1 MKTDIHPNY
10 QEITT
15 TCSCGNVLPV
25 MSTLKD
31 NLTLDVCAKC
41 HPFYTG
47 KQKMLDSGGR
57 VKKFQDRFGA
67 SGASKPSAKKA
78 EAKVEETAVEEV
90 AENADASNE
99 LEKNAVIED
108 SKSLPQAEEASSASG
123 IDDVTNAITE
133 PSKNKVNTLS
143 KSVLSKMKKA
153 DIVLAAAELGLE
165 LDIKL
170 TKVKLLESWNEH
182 FNQHEIAGEP
192 AEEIAEEPVAEAV
205 AEEPVA
211 EEVAETPVE
220 EVVEETAAEE
230 AEVEE
235 VVEEAAEEEVFE
247 DNAEV
252 ETAAESDSES
262 EEDK

>member
-31 NLTLDVCAKC
+31 NLSLDVCAKC

-67 SGASKPSAKKA
+67 GGASKPAAKKA

-90 AENADASNE
+90 AEE
-99 LEKNAVIED
+99 
-108 SKSLPQAEEASSASG
+108 
-123 IDDVTNAITE
+123 T
-133 PSKNKVNTLS
+133 
-143 KSVLSKMKKA
+143 
-153 DIVLAAAELGLE
+153 
-165 LDIKL
+165 
-170 TKVKLLESWNEH
+170 
-182 FNQHEIAGEP
+182 
-192 AEEIAEEPVAEAV
+192 IAEETEAEA
-205 AEEPVA
+205 
-211 EEVAETPVE
+211 
-220 EVVEETAAEE
+220 
-230 AEVEE
+230 
-235 VVEEAAEEEVFE
+235 VVEEAPADEAENTAE
-247 DNAEV
+247 AEV
-252 ETAAESDSES
+252 DSESES

>member
-31 NLTLDVCAKC
+31 NLSLDVCAKC

-67 SGASKPSAKKA
+67 GGASKPAAKKA

-90 AENADASNE
+90 AEE
-99 LEKNAVIED
+99 
-108 SKSLPQAEEASSASG
+108 
-123 IDDVTNAITE
+123 T
-133 PSKNKVNTLS
+133 
-143 KSVLSKMKKA
+143 
-153 DIVLAAAELGLE
+153 
-165 LDIKL
+165 
-170 TKVKLLESWNEH
+170 
-182 FNQHEIAGEP
+182 IA
-192 AEEIAEEPVAEAV
+192 
-205 AEEPVA
+205 
-211 EEVAETPVE
+211 
-220 EVVEETAAEE
+220 EETAAE
-230 AEVEE
+230 A
-235 VVEEAAEEEVFE
+235 VVEEAPADEAENTAE
-247 DNAEV
+247 AEV
-252 ETAAESDSES
+252 DSESES

>member
-25 MSTLKD
+25 MSTMKD

-67 SGASKPSAKKA
+67 SGASKPTAKKA

-90 AENADASNE
+90 AE
-99 LEKNAVIED
+99 
-108 SKSLPQAEEASSASG
+108 
-123 IDDVTNAITE
+123 
-133 PSKNKVNTLS
+133 
-143 KSVLSKMKKA
+143 
-153 DIVLAAAELGLE
+153 
-165 LDIKL
+165 
-170 TKVKLLESWNEH
+170 
-182 FNQHEIAGEP
+182 
-192 AEEIAEEPVAEAV
+192 
-205 AEEPVA
+205 
-211 EEVAETPVE
+211 EVVETPVE
-220 EVVEETAAEE
+220 EVVEETVAEV

-235 VVEEAAEEEVFE
+235 TVEEAAEEETSE
-247 DNAEV
+247 DNAEA
-252 ETAAESDSES
+252 ETSVESDAES

>member
-31 NLTLDVCAKC
+31 NLSLDVCAKC

-67 SGASKPSAKKA
+67 SGASKPAAKKA

-90 AENADASNE
+90 AEE
-99 LEKNAVIED
+99 
-108 SKSLPQAEEASSASG
+108 
-123 IDDVTNAITE
+123 
-133 PSKNKVNTLS
+133 
-143 KSVLSKMKKA
+143 VL
-153 DIVLAAAELGLE
+153 
-165 LDIKL
+165 
-170 TKVKLLESWNEH
+170 
-182 FNQHEIAGEP
+182 
-192 AEEIAEEPVAEAV
+192 
-205 AEEPVA
+205 
-211 EEVAETPVE
+211 ETPVE
-220 EVVEETAAEE
+220 EVVEETAAEV
-230 AEVEE
+230 AEV
-235 VVEEAAEEEVFE
+235 VEAAEEETSE
-247 DNAEV
+247 DNAEA
-252 ETAAESDSES
+252 ETAVESDGES

>member
-31 NLTLDVCAKC
+31 NLSLDVCAKC

-67 SGASKPSAKKA
+67 GGASKPAAKKA

-90 AENADASNE
+90 AEE
-99 LEKNAVIED
+99 
-108 SKSLPQAEEASSASG
+108 
-123 IDDVTNAITE
+123 T
-133 PSKNKVNTLS
+133 
-143 KSVLSKMKKA
+143 
-153 DIVLAAAELGLE
+153 
-165 LDIKL
+165 
-170 TKVKLLESWNEH
+170 
-182 FNQHEIAGEP
+182 IA
-192 AEEIAEEPVAEAV
+192 
-205 AEEPVA
+205 
-211 EEVAETPVE
+211 
-220 EVVEETAAEE
+220 EETAAE
-230 AEVEE
+230 A
-235 VVEEAAEEEVFE
+235 VVEEAPADEAENTAEEDDDSE
-247 DNAEV
+247 
-252 ETAAESDSES
+252 SES